1 MSNVYAN
8 ELDAASGQTILI
20 PSGYNLSLGGTI
32 LNENS
37 IPPDP
42 EEENG
47 KYLVSDGTSATFKH
61 IGPTSKSTFYGSGT
75 WTRPEGINRV
85 IVRVIGGGGGG
96 SGHAESGAAG
106 GYAEEVI
113 DVRGI
118 SSVYCTVGN
127 GSQSGTYYSGNG
139 GGGGTSSFGN
149 YLSASGGLGGNQTY
163 QHCGGL
169 GGLGSGG
176 NLNIYGGGGTGH
188 MNYLGFGGGGFF
200 GSGTLSAHGNWNQGA
215 RSNQLKAPRGAGGT
229 SGYQGSYQ
237 GANGMAGAVIVM
249 EFV

>member
-1 MSNVYAN
+1 MSNVYTN
-8 ELDAASGQTILI
+8 ELDAASGQTI
-20 PSGYNLSLGGTI
+20 SI

-47 KYLVSDGTSATFKH
+47 KYLVSDGTSASFKH
-61 IGPTSKSTFYGSGT
+61 IGPTSISTFYGSGT

-188 MNYLGFGGGGFF
+188 MNYIGFGGGGFF

>member
-1 MSNVYAN
+1 MSNVYTN

-42 EEENG
+42 EEQNG
-47 KYLVSDGTSATFKH
+47 KYLVSDGTSASFKH
-61 IGPTSKSTFYGSGT
+61 IGPTSISTFYGSGT
-75 WTRPEGINRV
+75 WPRPERINRG

-96 SGHAESGAAG
+96 SGHSESAGAG

-127 GSQSGTYYSGNG
+127 GSQSGTY
-139 GGGGTSSFGN
+139 
-149 YLSASGGLGGNQTY
+149 LSLI
-163 QHCGGL
+163 H
-169 GGLGSGG
+169 
-176 NLNIYGGGGTGH
+176 I
-188 MNYLGFGGGGFF
+188 
-200 GSGTLSAHGNWNQGA
+200 
-215 RSNQLKAPRGAGGT
+215 
-229 SGYQGSYQ
+229 
-237 GANGMAGAVIVM
+237 
-249 EFV
+249 

>member
-1 MSNVYAN
+1 MSNVYTN

-47 KYLVSDGTSATFKH
+47 KYLVSDGTSASFKH
-61 IGPTSKSTFYGSGT
+61 IGPTSISTFYGSGT

-176 NLNIYGGGGTGH
+176 NLNRYGGGGTGH
-188 MNYLGFGGGGFF
+188 MNYMGFGGGGYF
-200 GSGTLSAHGNWNQGA
+200 GSGTLSCHGNWNQGT

-237 GANGMAGAVIVM
+237 GANGMGGAVIVM

>member
-1 MSNVYAN
+1 MSNVYTN
-8 ELDAASGQTILI
+8 ELDAVSGQTILI

-47 KYLVSDGTSATFKH
+47 KYLVSDGTSASFKH
-61 IGPTSKSTFYGSGT
+61 IGPTSISTFYGSGT

-149 YLSASGGLGGNQTY
+149 YLSASGGLGANQTY

-169 GGLGSGG
+169 GGVGSGG
-176 NLNIYGGGGTGH
+176 NLNLYGGGGTGH
-188 MNYLGFGGGGFF
+188 MNYMGFGGAGFF

>member
-1 MSNVYAN
+1 MSNVYTN
-8 ELDAASGQTILI
+8 ELDAASGQSILI

-32 LNENS
+32 LNSSS

-42 EEENG
+42 EDEAG
-47 KYLVSDGTSATFKH
+47 KYLVSNNTDAIFRH
-61 IGPTSKSTFYGSGT
+61 IGPTSISTFFNSGT
-75 WTRPEGINRV
+75 WSRPDGINRV
-85 IVRVIGGGGGG
+85 IVRVVGGGGGG
-96 SGHAESGAAG
+96 SGHSESAGAG

-149 YLSASGGLGGNQTY
+149 YLSASGGLGANQTY

>member
-1 MSNVYAN
+1 MSNVYTN

-47 KYLVSDGTSATFKH
+47 KYLVSDGTSASFKH
-61 IGPTSKSTFYGSGT
+61 IGPTSISTFYGSGT

-96 SGHAESGAAG
+96 SGHSESAGAG

-139 GGGGTSSFGN
+139 GGGGTSSF
-149 YLSASGGLGGNQTY
+149 
-163 QHCGGL
+163 
-169 GGLGSGG
+169 
-176 NLNIYGGGGTGH
+176 
-188 MNYLGFGGGGFF
+188 
-200 GSGTLSAHGNWNQGA
+200 
-215 RSNQLKAPRGAGGT
+215 
-229 SGYQGSYQ
+229 
-237 GANGMAGAVIVM
+237 
-249 EFV
+249 

>member
-1 MSNVYAN
+1 MSNVYTN

-47 KYLVSDGTSATFKH
+47 KYLVSDGTSASFKH
-61 IGPTSKSTFYGSGT
+61 IGPTSISTFYGSGT
-75 WTRPEGINRV
+75 WTRAEGINRV
-85 IVRVIGGGGGG
+85 IGRVIGGGGGG

-188 MNYLGFGGGGFF
+188 MNYMGFGGGGFF

>member
-1 MSNVYAN
+1 MSNVYTN

-42 EEENG
+42 EEEGG
-47 KYLVSDGTSATFKH
+47 KYLVSDGTSASFKH
-61 IGPTSKSTFYGSGT
+61 IGPTSISTFYGSGT

-188 MNYLGFGGGGFF
+188 MNYMGFGGGGFF

>member
-1 MSNVYAN
+1 MSNVYTN

-20 PSGYNLSLGGTI
+20 ASGYNLSLGGTI

-42 EEENG
+42 ADQEG
-47 KYLVSDGTSATFKH
+47 KYLVSNNTAAEFKH
-61 IGPTSKSTFYGSGT
+61 IGPVSISTYYSSGT
-75 WTRPEGINRV
+75 WNRPEGVNRI
-85 IVRVIGGGGGG
+85 IVRVVGGGGGG
-96 SGHAESGAAG
+96 SGHSESAGAG
-106 GYAEEVI
+106 GYSEEVI

-127 GSQSGTYYSGNG
+127 GSGSGTYYSGNG

-149 YLSASGGLGGNQTY
+149 YVSASGGLGGNQTY

-188 MNYLGFGGGGFF
+188 LNYMGHGGGSYF
-200 GSGTLSAHGNWNQGA
+200 GSGTLSCHGNWNQGT
-215 RSNQLKAPRGAGGT
+215 RSNQLKAARGAGGT

>member
-1 MSNVYAN
+1 MSNIYTN
-8 ELDAASGQTILI
+8 ELDAASGQSILI
-20 PSGYNLSLGGTI
+20 PSGYNLSLGGTV

-42 EEENG
+42 TDQGG
-47 KYLVSDGTSATFKH
+47 KFLVSDGTSASFRH
-61 IGPTSKSTFYGSGT
+61 IGPVSISTFYGSGT
-75 WTRPEGINRV
+75 WTRPVGINRI
-85 IVRVIGGGGGG
+85 IVRVMGGGGGG
-96 SGHAESGAAG
+96 SGHSESGAAG

-127 GSQSGTYYSGNG
+127 GSGSGTYYSGNG

-149 YLSASGGLGGNQTY
+149 YVSASGGLGANQTY

-169 GGLGSGG
+169 GGVGSGG
-176 NLNIYGGGGTGH
+176 NLNLYGGGGTGH
-188 MNYLGFGGGGFF
+188 MNYMGFGGGGFF
-200 GSGTLSAHGNWNQGA
+200 GSGTLSAHGYWSQGA

-229 SGYQGSYQ
+229 SGYQSSYQ
-237 GANGMAGAVIVM
+237 GANGMAGCVIVM
-249 EFV
+249 EFT

>member
-1 MSNVYAN
+1 MSNVYTN

-47 KYLVSDGTSATFKH
+47 KYLVSDGTSASFKH
-61 IGPTSKSTFYGSGT
+61 IGPTSISTFYGSGT

-169 GGLGSGG
+169 GGVGSGG
-176 NLNIYGGGGTGH
+176 NLNLYGGGGTGH
-188 MNYLGFGGGGFF
+188 MNYMGFGGAGFF

>member
-1 MSNVYAN
+1 MSNVYTN

-20 PSGYNLSLGGTI
+20 ASGYNLSLGGTI

-42 EEENG
+42 AEQEG
-47 KYLVSDGTSATFKH
+47 KYLVSNNTEAEFKH
-61 IGPTSKSTFYGSGT
+61 IGPTSISTFYSSGT
-75 WTRPEGINRV
+75 WNRPEGINRI
-85 IVRVIGGGGGG
+85 IVRVVGGGGGG
-96 SGHAESGAAG
+96 SGHAESAGAG

-127 GSQSGTYYSGNG
+127 GSTSGTYYSGNG

-188 MNYLGFGGGGFF
+188 LSYQGHGAASYF
-200 GSGTLSAHGNWNQGA
+200 GSGTLSCHGNWNQGT
-215 RSNQLKAPRGAGGT
+215 RSNQLKAARGAGGT

-237 GANGMAGAVIVM
+237 GANGMGGAVIVM

>member
-32 LNENS
+32 LNENI

-42 EEENG
+42 EGNAG
-47 KYLVSDGTSATFKH
+47 KYLVSDGSAASFRN
-61 IGPTSKSTFYGSGT
+61 IGPVSVQNFFSSGT
-75 WTRPEGINRV
+75 WNRPEGINV
-85 IVRVIGGGGGG
+85 IIVRVIGGGGGG
-96 SGHAESGAAG
+96 SGHSESGAAG

-127 GSQSGTYYSGNG
+127 GSTSGTYYSGNG

-149 YLSASGGLGGNQTY
+149 YVSASGGLGANQTY

-188 MNYLGFGGGGFF
+188 MNYMGFGGGGYF
-200 GSGTLSAHGNWNQGA
+200 GSGTLSCHGNWNQGT

-237 GANGMAGAVIVM
+237 GANGMSGCVIVM

>member
-1 MSNVYAN
+1 MSNVYTN

-20 PSGYNLSLGGTI
+20 ASGYNLSLGGTI

-42 EEENG
+42 ADQEG
-47 KYLVSDGTSATFKH
+47 KYLVSNNTAAEFKH
-61 IGPTSKSTFYGSGT
+61 IGPVSISTFYSSGT
-75 WTRPEGINRV
+75 WNRPDGVNRI
-85 IVRVIGGGGGG
+85 IVRVVGGGGGG
-96 SGHAESGAAG
+96 SGHSESAGAG
-106 GYAEEVI
+106 GYSEEVI

-127 GSQSGTYYSGNG
+127 GSTSGTYYSGNG

-149 YLSASGGLGGNQTY
+149 YVSASGGLGGNQTY

-188 MNYLGFGGGGFF
+188 LNYMGHGGASFF
-200 GSGTLSAHGNWNQGA
+200 GSGTLSCHGNWNQGT
-215 RSNQLKAPRGAGGT
+215 RSNQLKAAQGAGGT

-237 GANGMAGAVIVM
+237 GANGMAGAVIVL

>member
-1 MSNVYAN
+1 MSNIYTN
-8 ELDAASGQTILI
+8 ELDAASGQSILI
-20 PSGYNLSLGGTI
+20 PSGYNLSLGGTV

-42 EEENG
+42 TDQAG
-47 KYLVSDGTSATFKH
+47 KFLVSDGTSASFRH
-61 IGPTSKSTFYGSGT
+61 IGPVSISTFYGSGT
-75 WTRPEGINRV
+75 WTRPDGINRI
-85 IVRVIGGGGGG
+85 IVRVMGGGGGG
-96 SGHAESGAAG
+96 SGHSESGAAG

-127 GSQSGTYYSGNG
+127 GSTNGTYYSGNG

-149 YLSASGGLGGNQTY
+149 YLSASGGLGANQTY

-188 MNYLGFGGGGFF
+188 MNYMGFGGGGYF
-200 GSGTLSAHGNWNQGA
+200 GSGTLSCHGNWNQGT

-237 GANGMAGAVIVM
+237 GANGMSGAVIVM

>member
-1 MSNVYAN
+1 MSNVYTN

-20 PSGYNLSLGGTI
+20 ASGYNLSLGGTI

-42 EEENG
+42 AEQEG
-47 KYLVSDGTSATFKH
+47 KYLVSNNTEAQFKH
-61 IGPTSKSTFYGSGT
+61 IGPTSISTFYSSGT
-75 WTRPEGINRV
+75 WNRPEGINRI
-85 IVRVIGGGGGG
+85 IVRVVGGGGGG
-96 SGHAESGAAG
+96 SGHAESAGAG

-127 GSQSGTYYSGNG
+127 GSTSGTYYSGNG

-188 MNYLGFGGGGFF
+188 LSYQGHGAASYF
-200 GSGTLSAHGNWNQGA
+200 GSGTLSCHGNWNQGT
-215 RSNQLKAPRGAGGT
+215 RSNQLKAARGAGGT

>member
-1 MSNVYAN
+1 MSNVYTN

-47 KYLVSDGTSATFKH
+47 KYLVSDGTSASFKH
-61 IGPTSKSTFYGSGT
+61 IGPTSISTFYGSGR

-149 YLSASGGLGGNQTY
+149 YLSASGGLGATTTY

-169 GGLGSGG
+169 GGLGAGG

-188 MNYLGFGGGGFF
+188 MNYMGFGGGGFF